1 MLDHGTLHFTL
12 EENILIIDG
21 RGPWNKEALL
31 LSVANA
37 NAVQQNRSGDKWAV
51 LVNVTG
57 DPLHTPDAE
66 ELLVEYIKYDKQH
79 GRVAT
84 ALILT
89 NSTSPEL
96 GKRHIADLYNRAG
109 EQYQFFNNSAEAK
122 SWLRAL
128 LVQERIN
135 N

>member
-12 EENILIIDG
+12 EEDILIING

-37 NAVQQNRSGDKWAV
+37 NTVQQTRSSDKWAV

-57 DPLHTPDAE
+57 DPIHTPDAA
-66 ELLVEYIKYDKQH
+66 ELLTEYIKYDKQH

-89 NSTSPEL
+89 HSSSPEL
-96 GKRHIADLYNRAG
+96 GKRHIAEVYTNAG
-109 EQYQFFNNSAEAK
+109 EQYQFFNSSVEAK
-122 SWLRAL
+122 SWLRSL

>member
-12 EENILIIDG
+12 EDNMLIIDG
-21 RGPWNKEALL
+21 RGPWNKEALQ
-31 LSVANA
+31 LSVFNA
-37 NAVQQNRSGDKWAV
+37 NAVQQKRTSDKWAV
-51 LVNVTG
+51 LINVTG
-57 DPLHTPDAE
+57 DPIHTPDAA
-66 ELLVEYIKYDKQH
+66 ELLVEYIKDEKNH

-109 EQYQFFNNSAEAK
+109 EQYQFFNNRADAK
-122 SWLRAL
+122 SWLNAL
-128 LVQERIN
+128 LVQE
-135 N
+135 